1 MVKGSVAS
9 IETMGLAD
17 GPGIRTVVFL
27 NGCKLRCKYCHNPE
41 MQKMSDL
48 NITSIELCEKIIRN
62 KPYFKRNNGGV
73 TFSGGDPLDNP
84 ESALEIAKLVKEKYN
99 LNLWI
104 YTGYTFEEILE
115 KSKNNKIYLDIF
127 SLTDVLVDGPF
138 VNNLRDLSLLYR
150 GSTNQRIIDVKQSLK
165 TNSIVTLNY

>member
-1 MVKGSVAS
+1 MT
-9 IETMGLAD
+9 I
-17 GPGIRTVVFL
+17 FFQ
-27 NGCKLRCKYCHNPE
+27 GCTHNCYKCHNPE
-41 MQKMSDL
+41 THSFTGGKEYDL
-48 NITSIELCEKIIRN
+48 EYVDKKLADS
-62 KPYFKRNNGGV
+62 PYLDGV

>member
-1 MVKGSVAS
+1 MT
-9 IETMGLAD
+9 I
-17 GPGIRTVVFL
+17 FFQ
-27 NGCKLRCKYCHNPE
+27 GCTHNCYKCHNPE
-41 MQKMSDL
+41 THSFTGGKEYDL
-48 NITSIELCEKIIRN
+48 EYVDKKLADS
-62 KPYFKRNNGGV
+62 PYLDGV

-115 KSKNNKIYLDIF
+115 KSKNNKIYLNIF

>member
-1 MVKGSVAS
+1 MRLSGIIDES
-9 IETMGLAD
+9 IVD
-17 GPGIRTVVFL
+17 GPGIRMTIFFQ
-27 NGCKLRCKYCHNPE
+27 GCTHNCYKCHNPE
-41 MQKMSDL
+41 THSFTGGKEYDL
-48 NITSIELCEKIIRN
+48 EYVDKKLADS
-62 KPYFKRNNGGV
+62 PYLDGV

-84 ESALEIAKLVKEKYN
+84 ESALEIAELVKEKYN

-165 TNSIVTLNY
+165 NNSIVTLNY

>member
-1 MVKGSVAS
+1 MT
-9 IETMGLAD
+9 I
-17 GPGIRTVVFL
+17 FFQ
-27 NGCKLRCKYCHNPE
+27 GCTHNCYKCHNPE
-41 MQKMSDL
+41 THSFTGGKEYDL
-48 NITSIELCEKIIRN
+48 EYVDKKLADS
-62 KPYFKRNNGGV
+62 PYLDGV

-150 GSTNQRIIDVKQSLK
+150 GSTNQRIIDIKQSLK

>member
-1 MVKGSVAS
+1 MRLSGIIDES
-9 IETMGLAD
+9 IVD
-17 GPGIRTVVFL
+17 GPGIRMIIFFQ
-27 NGCKLRCKYCHNPE
+27 GCTHNCYKCHNPE
-41 MQKMSDL
+41 THSFTGGKEYDL
-48 NITSIELCEKIIRN
+48 EYVDKKLADS
-62 KPYFKRNNGGV
+62 PYLDGV

>member
-1 MVKGSVAS
+1 MRLSGIIDES
-9 IETMGLAD
+9 IVD
-17 GPGIRTVVFL
+17 GPGIRMAIFFQ
-27 NGCKLRCKYCHNPE
+27 GCTHNCYKCHNPE
-41 MQKMSDL
+41 THSFTGGKEYDL
-48 NITSIELCEKIIRN
+48 EYVDKKLADS
-62 KPYFKRNNGGV
+62 PYLDGV

>member
-1 MVKGSVAS
+1 MT
-9 IETMGLAD
+9 I
-17 GPGIRTVVFL
+17 FFQ
-27 NGCKLRCKYCHNPE
+27 GCTHNCYKCHNPE
-41 MQKMSDL
+41 THSFTGGKEYDL
-48 NITSIELCEKIIRN
+48 EYVDKKLADS
-62 KPYFKRNNGGV
+62 PYLDGV

-99 LNLWI
+99 LNIWI

-115 KSKNNKIYLDIF
+115 KSKNNMIYLDIF

>member
-1 MVKGSVAS
+1 MRLSGIIDES
-9 IETMGLAD
+9 IVD
-17 GPGIRTVVFL
+17 GPGIRMTIFFQ
-27 NGCKLRCKYCHNPE
+27 GCIHNCYKCHNPE
-41 MQKMSDL
+41 THSFTGGKEYDL
-48 NITSIELCEKIIRN
+48 EYVDKKLADS
-62 KPYFKRNNGGV
+62 PYLDGV

>member
-1 MVKGSVAS
+1 MRLSGIIDES
-9 IETMGLAD
+9 IVD
-17 GPGIRTVVFL
+17 GPGIRMTIFFQ
-27 NGCKLRCKYCHNPE
+27 GCTHNCYKCHNPE
-41 MQKMSDL
+41 THSF
-48 NITSIELCEKIIRN
+48 T
-62 KPYFKRNNGGV
+62 GGKE
-73 TFSGGDPLDNP
+73 DPLDNP

-99 LNLWI
+99 LNIWI